1 MEQEL
6 NLWLIGGG
14 LLLGVLFGAIVQ
26 RSRFCV
32 LAAVSN
38 WALMRDLRQ
47 AHGYLAAVAVA
58 VTGAALLEY
67 TGLVPVGESIYRGT
81 RIDWLGAIAGGAVF
95 GFGVALAGGC
105 AGRLLVRAA
114 EGSAGALVALVAVGA
129 GAAAC
134 AYGVLAPART
144 ELADA
149 TALTLASGDSSLT
162 ALLGMPFWVAPVAV
176 AVGAVLAIV
185 AGVRRHASG
194 GMVLAGTLI
203 GALIVAGWII
213 TGYLARDEFAAAVH
227 RPASLAFA
235 GPLAQFMRY
244 VTSGEIIGNGFPL
257 AIMGGALTG
266 ALASAV
272 LRGNFRWTM
281 PAAPELIRIIVG
293 GGLMGIGAVFA
304 GGCNI
309 GQGLTGVST
318 LSLTSLLAI
327 AGMAIGL
334 RTGLAW
340 LLHLDQAHGNHGQ
353 RFARWQHALRER
365 LTAAHERKQLAPHAN
380 GSNCSS

>member
-14 LLLGVLFGAIVQ
+14 LFLGVLFGVIVQ

-38 WALMRDLRQ
+38 WVLMRDLRQ

-58 VTGAALLEY
+58 VTGAALLEF
-67 TGLVPVGESIYRGT
+67 TGMVPVGESIYRGT

-114 EGSAGALVALVAVGA
+114 EGSAAALVALVAVGA
-129 GAAAC
+129 GAAVC
-134 AYGVLAPART
+134 AYGVLAPLRT
-144 ELADA
+144 GLAES
-149 TALTLASGDSSLT
+149 TAFTLASGDNSLT
-162 ALLGMPFWVAPVAV
+162 VLLGMPFWVAPVAV
-176 AVGAVLAIV
+176 AVGGVLAIA
-185 AGVRRHASG
+185 AGVRRHASA
-194 GMVLAGTLI
+194 GMVLAGILI
-203 GALIVAGWII
+203 GVLIVAGWIV
-213 TGYLARDEFAAAVH
+213 TGYLARDEFAEAVY

-235 GPLAQFMRY
+235 GPLAQFMRF

-257 AIMGGALTG
+257 AIVGGALSG
-266 ALASAV
+266 AMASAV

-281 PAAPELIRIIVG
+281 PAVPELMRTVVG

-318 LSLTSLLAI
+318 LSLASLLAI
-327 AGMAIGL
+327 AGMAIGM

-340 LLHLDQAHGNHGQ
+340 LLHMDQTHGNRSH
-353 RFARWQHALRER
+353 RFAHWQHALRER
-365 LTAAHERKQLAPHAN
+365 FTAARARKQSAPRADE
-380 GSNCSS
+380 GNCCS